1 MQLLIEAGNTYVK
14 VAQLDQAGEFELLGR
29 YPSRKLEMVLE
40 PLLDKGINRI
50 VFASVGPVEVDNSIQ
65 RIAQLA
71 NIPVLQVKTL
81 RKDFGV
87 KNAYSEYQYLGVD
100 RWLTLVAIR
109 QEFKKPT
116 VIVDIGTALTFDVMA
131 EDGKHLGGWIAPG
144 YQLMMKSVLEN
155 TTKVFADRE
164 HTEALV
170 FADNTADGLKN
181 GCRAALLGLI
191 EYGLKQAKE
200 RLGCEPEV
208 VLCGGGVRHLPTQ
221 WAKHYRHRSDLVLEG
236 LALYAKCR

>member
-14 VAQLDQAGEFELLGR
+14 VAQLFESGNFELLGR

-40 PLLDKGINRI
+40 PLLEKGIHRI

-65 RIAQLA
+65 RIAQMA
-71 NIPVLQVKTL
+71 NIPVMQVKTL

-100 RWLTLVAIR
+100 RWLTLVAVR

-116 VIVDIGTALTFDVMA
+116 VIVDIGTALTFDVLA

-144 YQLMMKSVLEN
+144 YQLMMQSVLEN
-155 TTKVFADRE
+155 TRKVFSDRE
-164 HTEALV
+164 HGEHIT
-170 FADNTADGLKN
+170 FSDNTADGLKN
-181 GCRAALLGLI
+181 GCRAALVGLI

-200 RLGCEPEV
+200 KLGTSPEV
-208 VLCGGGVRHLPTQ
+208 ILCGGGMRHLPTL
-221 WAKHYRHRSDLVLEG
+221 WSKRYLHRSELVLEG

>member
-14 VAQLDQAGEFELLGR
+14 VAQLFESGNFELLGR

-40 PLLDKGINRI
+40 PLLEKGIHRI

-65 RIAQLA
+65 RIAQMA
-71 NIPVLQVKTL
+71 NIPVMQVKTL

-100 RWLTLVAIR
+100 RWLTLVAVR

-116 VIVDIGTALTFDVMA
+116 VIVDIGTALTFDVLA

-144 YQLMMKSVLEN
+144 YQLMMQSVLEN
-155 TTKVFADRE
+155 TRKVFSDRE
-164 HTEALV
+164 HGEHIT
-170 FADNTADGLKN
+170 FSDNTADGLKN
-181 GCRAALLGLI
+181 GCRAALVGLI

-200 RLGCEPEV
+200 KLGTSPEV
-208 VLCGGGVRHLPTQ
+208 ILCGGGMRHLPTP
-221 WAKHYRHRSDLVLEG
+221 WSKRYLHRSELVLEG

>member
-14 VAQLDQAGEFELLGR
+14 VAQLFQTGDLELLGR
-29 YPSRKLEMVLE
+29 YPSKKLEMVLE
-40 PLLDKGINRI
+40 PLLEKGINRI

-87 KNAYSEYQYLGVD
+87 KNAYAEYQYLGVD

-116 VIVDIGTALTFDVMA
+116 VIVDIGTALTFDVMSD
-131 EDGKHLGGWIAPG
+131 DGKHLGGWIAPG

-155 TTKVFADRE
+155 TTKVFSDRE
-164 HTEALV
+164 HSETLT
-170 FADNTADGLKN
+170 FSDNTADGLKN

-191 EYGLKQAKE
+191 EYGLKQAKD
-200 RLGCEPEV
+200 RLGAEPEV
-208 VLCGGGVRHLPTQ
+208 ILCGGGVRHLPVS
-221 WAKHYRHRSDLVLEG
+221 WAKHYRHKSELVLEG

>member
-1 MQLLIEAGNTYVK
+1 MQILIEAGNTYVK
-14 VAQLDQAGEFELLGR
+14 VAQFLDGGNFTLLGR

-40 PLLDKGINRI
+40 PLLEKGIERI

-65 RIAQLA
+65 RISQLA

-100 RWLTLVAIR
+100 RWLTLVAVH
-109 QEFKKPT
+109 QQFKRPT
-116 VIVDIGTALTFDVMA
+116 VIVDIGTALTFDVMT
-131 EDGKHLGGWIAPG
+131 EEGKHLGGWIAPG

-155 TTKVFADRE
+155 TTKVFSDRE
-164 HTEALV
+164 HSDTLT

-181 GCRAALLGLI
+181 GCRAALVGLI
-191 EYGLKQAKE
+191 EFGLAQARDRFKV
-200 RLGCEPEV
+200 EPDV
-208 VLCGGGVRHLPTQ
+208 ILCGGGVRHLPAG
-221 WAKHYRHRSDLVLEG
+221 WGKHFLRRSDLVLEG

>member
-14 VAQLDQAGEFELLGR
+14 VAQLFDDGNFELLGR

-71 NIPVLQVKTL
+71 HIPVMQVKTL
-81 RKDFGV
+81 KKDFGV
-87 KNAYSEYQYLGVD
+87 KNAYTEYQYLGVD

-116 VIVDIGTALTFDVMA
+116 VIVDIGTALTFDVLS

-155 TTKVFADRE
+155 TTKVFSDRE
-164 HTEALV
+164 HSETIT

-191 EYGLKQAKE
+191 EYGLSQAREK
-200 RLGCEPEV
+200 LKAEPEV
-208 VLCGGGVRHLPTQ
+208 ILCGGGVRHLPVS
-221 WAKHYRHRSDLVLEG
+221 WAKHYRHRSELVVEG

>member
-14 VAQLDQAGEFELLGR
+14 VAQLFDDGNFELLGR

-71 NIPVLQVKTL
+71 HIPVMQVKTL

-87 KNAYSEYQYLGVD
+87 KNAYTEYQYLGVD

-116 VIVDIGTALTFDVMA
+116 VIVDIGTALTFDVLS

-155 TTKVFADRE
+155 TTKVFSDRE
-164 HTEALV
+164 HSETIT

-191 EYGLKQAKE
+191 EYGLSQAREK
-200 RLGCEPEV
+200 LKAEPEV
-208 VLCGGGVRHLPTQ
+208 ILCGGGVRHLPVS
-221 WAKHYRHRSDLVLEG
+221 WAKHYRHRSELVVEG

>member
-14 VAQLDQAGEFELLGR
+14 VAQLFDNGDFELLGR

-71 NIPVLQVKTL
+71 NIPVMQVKTL

-87 KNAYSEYQYLGVD
+87 KNAYAEYQYLGVD
-100 RWLTLVAIR
+100 RWLTLVAIH
-109 QEFKKPT
+109 QEFKVPT
-116 VIVDIGTALTFDVMA
+116 VIIDIGTALTFDVLS

-155 TTKVFADRE
+155 TTKVFSDHE
-164 HTEALV
+164 HGDELI

-181 GCRAALLGLI
+181 GCRAALVGLI
-191 EYGLKQAKE
+191 EYGLGQAREK
-200 RLGCEPEV
+200 LKAEPEV
-208 VLCGGGVRHLPTQ
+208 ILCGGGVRHLPVS
-221 WAKHYRHRSDLVLEG
+221 WAKAYRRRSDLVLEG